1 MYMDPKENK
10 QGYASEMQRNVL
22 VSLVNNSLIQD
33 NFFLTGGTALSAFY
47 LYHRLSNDLDLF
59 TVRTIELPEIDF
71 WIRQNFDKA
80 AKIRQS
86 ETFLSFVID
95 EIKVDF
101 VKDSL
106 SIATERPQVVLEN
119 NVLVRLDTLDNIAS
133 NKLTTLVSRTETKDF
148 IDFYFI
154 AQKYPDLDREKILQ
168 DANKKDAI
176 FDDMPTAA
184 FQIEEGFGVV
194 KNKSIAFPN
203 LLEAI
208 DEQRFI
214 EFYKE
219 MIAWLYA
226 KGEKQIK
233 GT

>member
-1 MYMDPKENK
+1 MDPKENK
-10 QGYASEMQRNVL
+10 RGYASEMQRKVL
-22 VSLVNNSLIQD
+22 ISLLNNLLIQD

-59 TVRTIELPEIDF
+59 TIKAIELSEIDF
-71 WIRQNFDKA
+71 WIRQNFNNA
-80 AKIRQS
+80 TKIRQS

-106 SIATERPQVVLEN
+106 SLEMERPQVILEN
-119 NVLVRLDTLDNIAS
+119 KVLLSLDSIENIAS
-133 NKLTTLVSRTETKDF
+133 NKLTTLVSRTENKDF

-154 AQKYPDLDREKILQ
+154 AKKYPQLNREDVLR
-168 DANKKDAI
+168 DAIKKDVI

-184 FQIEEGFGVV
+184 FQIEEGFDVV

-203 LLEAI
+203 LLTVI
-208 DEQRFI
+208 DEQQFI

-219 MIAWLYA
+219 LIAWLYA
-226 KGEKQIK
+226 IGEKQIR

>member
-1 MYMDPKENK
+1 MDPKEDK
-10 QGYASEMQRNVL
+10 RGYASEMQRKVL
-22 VSLVNNSLIQD
+22 ISLLNNFLIQD

-59 TVRTIELPEIDF
+59 TTKTIDLPEIDF
-71 WIRQNFDKA
+71 WIRQNFNKA
-80 AKIRQS
+80 TKIRQS

-106 SIATERPQVVLEN
+106 SIAMERPRVILEN
-119 NVLVRLDTLDNIAS
+119 NVPLRLDTIANIAS

-154 AQKYPDLDREKILQ
+154 VKKYPDLNREEVLQ
-168 DANKKDAI
+168 DAIKKDAI
-176 FDDMPTAA
+176 FDDLPTAA
-184 FQIEEGFGVV
+184 FQIEEGFDVV

-203 LLEAI
+203 LLAAI

-226 KGEKQIK
+226 IGEKRIR